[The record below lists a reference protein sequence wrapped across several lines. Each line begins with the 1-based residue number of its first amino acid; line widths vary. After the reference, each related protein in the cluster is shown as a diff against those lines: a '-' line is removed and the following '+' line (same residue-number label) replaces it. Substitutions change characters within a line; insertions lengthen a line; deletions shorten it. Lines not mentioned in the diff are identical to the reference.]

1 MHAAVPAERLEKI
14 VANIPVKKLGDA
26 AFLGKLIVL
35 LAGEDAYF
43 TTGATWDVNGGLF
56 MR

>member
-1 MHAAVPAERLEKI
+1 ML
-14 VANIPVKKLGDA
+14 ANIPVGRLGNADFLGD
-26 AFLGKLIVL
+26 LIVQ
-35 LAGEDAYF
+35 LARPEAYF